1 MNQNAAG
8 RLLACQSVAGGR
20 DGAYFGRFRG
30 DFGLMVMLR
39 VSRMQ
44 AVSYRLMVNNLS
56 TRLPTGSYVEAAYV
70 GLQDTAPAT
79 RFWACTPA

>member
-1 MNQNAAG
+1 
-8 RLLACQSVAGGR
+8 
-20 DGAYFGRFRG
+20 
-30 DFGLMVMLR
+30 MVMLP